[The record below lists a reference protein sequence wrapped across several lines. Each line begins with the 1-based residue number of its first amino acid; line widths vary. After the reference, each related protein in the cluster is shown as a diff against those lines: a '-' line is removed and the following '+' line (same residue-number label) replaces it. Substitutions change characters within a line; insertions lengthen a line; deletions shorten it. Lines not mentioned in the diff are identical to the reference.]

1 MLNSSNYLG
10 PFEGFGDNLRKEI
23 YKFGTIIP
31 FSKKENPFDVDT
43 LLEWFFIIESGKIKV
58 YDINFKTNREQTL
71 YLLSRGD
78 MYDVV
83 PLLDQKE
90 HNLATEV
97 LESGR
102 AIRFPLDKVRE
113 WMHKFPK
120 FEQIIYRY
128 VAQQMRQ
135 VEELALDL
143 SLLETRERLLKLLL
157 KNYLSIEKRGIDLLS
172 KLSHAEIASLIGT
185 VRHIIDRHLK
195 SLKNEGLLESESKRK
210 KLEIANLGR
219 VLELLENAR

>member
-1 MLNSSNYLG
+1 MESQNYLG
-10 PFEGFGDNLRKEI
+10 PFEGFADQLRDEFQQ
-23 YKFGTIIP
+23 YGTVIN
-31 FSKKENPFDVDT
+31 FSKHDNPFDADLVMD
-43 LLEWFFIIESGKIKV
+43 WFYIIQSVKVKV

-83 PLLDQKE
+83 PLLDKQE

-97 LESGR
+97 LEAGS
-102 AIRFPLDKVRE
+102 AIRFPLYKVRE
-113 WMHKFPK
+113 WIRAFPK
-120 FEQIIYRY
+120 FELLIYQY
-128 VAQQMRQ
+128 VAKQMRQ

-143 SLLETRERLLKLLL
+143 SLLETKERLLKLLL
-157 KNYLSIEKRGIDLLS
+157 HNFESIENRGVNLLS

-195 SLKNEGLLESESKRK
+195 SLKSEGVLESGKGKKVEISNLAKLLKLLDESS
-210 KLEIANLGR
+210 
-219 VLELLENAR
+219 

>member
-1 MLNSSNYLG
+1 MLSKANYLG
-10 PFEGFGDNLRKEI
+10 PFSGFAESLEGEI
-23 YKFGTIIP
+23 YKYGSLINFT
-31 FSKKENPFDVDT
+31 KKENPFDVDT
-43 LLEWFFIIESGKIKV
+43 LLEWFFIIESGKVKV

-83 PLLDQKE
+83 PLLDNRE

-97 LESGR
+97 LEPGR
-102 AIRFPLDKVRE
+102 AIRFPLKKVRE
-113 WMHKFPK
+113 WMQEFPK
-120 FEQIIYRY
+120 FEQLIYRY

-143 SLLETRERLLKLLL
+143 SLLETKERLLKLLL
-157 KNYLSIEKRGIDLLS
+157 KNYKSIEQRGVDLLS
-172 KLSHAEIASLIGT
+172 KLSHSEIASLIGT

-195 SLKNEGLLESESKRK
+195 TLKKEGLLESEVKEK
-210 KLEIANLGR
+210 KLEISNLGK
-219 VLELLENAR
+219 VLELLESAQ

>member
-1 MLNSSNYLG
+1 MESQNYLG
-10 PFEGFGDNLRKEI
+10 PFEGFADQLRDEFQQ
-23 YKFGTIIP
+23 YGTVIS
-31 FSKKENPFDVDT
+31 FSKHDNPFDADLVMD
-43 LLEWFFIIESGKIKV
+43 WFYIIQSGKVKV

-83 PLLDQKE
+83 PLLDKQE

-97 LESGR
+97 LEAGS
-102 AIRFPLDKVRE
+102 AIRFPLYKVRE
-113 WMHKFPK
+113 WIRAFPK
-120 FEQIIYRY
+120 FELLIYQY
-128 VAQQMRQ
+128 VAKQMRQ

-143 SLLETRERLLKLLL
+143 SLLETKERLLKLLL
-157 KNYLSIEKRGIDLLS
+157 HNFESIENRGVNLLS

-195 SLKNEGLLESESKRK
+195 SLKSEGVLESGKGKKVEISNLAKLLKLLDESS
-210 KLEIANLGR
+210 
-219 VLELLENAR
+219 